1 MEIKYT
7 ETEVKAVV
15 KRSFGKRKS
24 KDLGFRI
31 DPTCS
36 SFAGKQNKYSPISN
50 PKLPWC
56 LLT

>member
-31 DPTCS
+31 S
-36 SFAGKQNKYSPISN
+36 Q
-50 PKLPWC
+50 
-56 LLT
+56 